1 MRFRTIWKQFN
12 SYPIRQYKKSRKLK
26 KFAYEHP
33 DLIKK
38 YLDEGPCKGCEFELL
53 CDVPCSSYYH
63 WWDAR
68 MAVLKKKYGM
78 E

>member
-1 MRFRTIWKQFN
+1 MKHEKVARVVNCPNPCDTR
-12 SYPIRQYKKSRKLK
+12 K
-26 KFAYEHP
+26 KFCYEHP
-33 DLIKK
+33 DTARK
-38 YLDEGPCKGCEFELL
+38 YLEEGPCKDCQFRLL
-53 CDVPCSSYYH
+53 CDVPCVAYYN